1 MSITVCFSHAG
12 VVRWKYCYYNQ
23 KAMYFNIYKSTVYG
37 PNIITQIKQGKEI
50 LKEIR
55 QHILAVKES
64 INIATKALNQN
75 QLETTN
81 VR

>member
-1 MSITVCFSHAG
+1 MCFSYAG
-12 VVRWKYCYYNQ
+12 VVRWKYCCYNQ
-23 KAMYFNIYKSTVYG
+23 KAMYFNIYKSAVYG

-75 QLETTN
+75 QLETTT
-81 VR
+81 

>member
-1 MSITVCFSHAG
+1 
-12 VVRWKYCYYNQ
+12 
-23 KAMYFNIYKSTVYG
+23 MYFNIYQSTVYG